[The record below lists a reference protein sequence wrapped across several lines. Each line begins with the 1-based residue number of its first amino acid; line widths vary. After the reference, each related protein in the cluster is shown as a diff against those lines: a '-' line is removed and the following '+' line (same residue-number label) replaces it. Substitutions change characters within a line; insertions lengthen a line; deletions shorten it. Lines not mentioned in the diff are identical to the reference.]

1 MTPGEAIRRYCVH
14 CCGGQASAVAG
25 CDGDESVREK
35 GFNSCEFH
43 PYRLGKGR
51 PSVRLIRQFCLSCQG
66 GRADFVRDCI
76 KPSCGL
82 YPFRLGKN
90 PNFTRAGR
98 SAAEMEAIRLKRGG
112 IAKESGGHLQR
123 SIQGMKEGP
132 SQQENFP
139 EASVCL
145 MGGKIVPRIIQ
156 GELL

>member
-25 CDGDESVREK
+25 CDGDESAREK
-35 GFNSCEFH
+35 GFMSCEFH

-112 IAKESGGHLQR
+112 TAKESGGHLQQ
-123 SIQGMKEGP
+123 SVPGMKEGP
-132 SQQENFP
+132 SQHENFP
-139 EASVCL
+139 EPSVCL
-145 MGGKIVPRIIQ
+145 MRGKTVPTITQ